1 MNDPHLA
8 LLEFF
13 PCSKDIF
20 KDVAIADGLSIVLKN
35 MEKKEYGF
43 TYKYSV
49 DGKTITVQAN
59 NPGNDMFSLAYSGGY
74 PFSISGDIRSVPS

>member
-35 MEKKEYGF
+35 MEKKKCGF
-43 TYKYSV
+43 TYKYS
-49 DGKTITVQAN
+49 
-59 NPGNDMFSLAYSGGY
+59 
-74 PFSISGDIRSVPS
+74 